1 MGLPIDLAVAMVVA
15 AGVSAADAAT
25 PMDNIDR
32 IGGLVEK
39 FGIMAAL
46 LIYFLIRDYL
56 RDKADQKDKEHRM
69 AKQEALE
76 SYVRETLSNQLAL
89 NSNVMKT
96 NTRTH
101 DKLLEALERKSPCLH
116 EAAHERQLEV
126 RAAKETET
134 TRV

>member
-1 MGLPIDLAVAMVVA
+1 MVVA

-46 LIYFLIRDYL
+46 LVYFLIRDYL
-56 RDKADQKDKEHRM
+56 RDKSEQRDKQHRM

-76 SYVRETLSNQLAL
+76 SYVRETLANQLAQ
-89 NSNVMKT
+89 NSGVLKAT
-96 NTRTH
+96 TKTH
-101 DKLLEALERKSPCLH
+101 DKLLEALERKSPCLQH
-116 EAAHERQLEV
+116 AAHERNLEV
-126 RAAKETET
+126 KATKETET
-134 TRV
+134 TRT